1 MSTVSTDKNALRR
14 AFAPRSS
21 FVRVTPKGFVV
32 HDELRSEMTASLCGI
47 QLIRKLFENGS
58 LSCDSSDGTQAR
70 DGTLCDE
77 CRHPQCRPQLRLEI
91 TSDSERYVLDLSST
105 SARNL
110 FAIEDEVE
118 EHGDKLMNCTLRL
131 FVIDRGHW
139 GEVCFE
145 RI

>member
-1 MSTVSTDKNALRR
+1 MSSVSNDRNALRR
-14 AFAPRSS
+14 AFVPRSS
-21 FVRVTPKGFVV
+21 FVRVTSKGFVV
-32 HDELRSEMTASLCGI
+32 HDELHTEMTATLHSI

-58 LSCDSSDGTQAR
+58 LSCDSPDGTQAH

-77 CRHPQCRPQLRLEI
+77 CRHPQFRPQLRLEI
-91 TSDSERYVLDLSST
+91 TSGSESYVLDLSST

-118 EHGDKLMNCTLRL
+118 EQRGKLMNCTLRML
-131 FVIDRGHW
+131 VIDRGHW